1 MLLLFILSDI
11 YTLIDTFLIEDL
23 VHIPYNQIKKEIK
36 TICKCG
42 LFLQFKPNTRYI
54 YCCQN
59 ISNQR
64 KIIDSFIF
72 DDVLKNAIE
81 APKIDKLTKWNCLL
95 NCSMSKLCSINQEII
110 HSIFNDAVKVGDY
123 DVMYD
128 LLDNQSDKKR
138 NFLCMKS
145 RFWHFI

>member
-1 MLLLFILSDI
+1 M
-11 YTLIDTFLIEDL
+11 
-23 VHIPYNQIKKEIK
+23 
-36 TICKCG
+36 
-42 LFLQFKPNTRYI
+42 FLQFKPNTRYI

-110 HSIFNDAVKVGDY
+110 HSIFNDAVKAGDY

-128 LLDNQSDKKR
+128 LLDNQAIHQRVQRLIDLGVIIGSATVSLR